1 MTKRILLVED
11 DLDSSLI
18 LKNLLSKAGYQV
30 DTLTEG
36 RLIVERNFSL
46 PDVFIL
52 DNCMPAIDGLALCK
66 YLKLKGDTKE
76 IPILI
81 ISGNQHLKNKA
92 RKAGAVGFHGK
103 PINTSELLEAID
115 SLFKTK
121 NQKTNEPIH

>member
-1 MTKRILLVED
+1 MTKKILLVED
-11 DLDSSLI
+11 DLDSALI
-18 LKNLLSKAGYQV
+18 LKNLLSKAGYLV

-36 RLIVERNFSL
+36 RFIVERNFSL

-92 RKAGAVGFHGK
+92 SKAGAVGFYGK
-103 PINTSELLEAID
+103 PIDTNKLLEAID
-115 SLFKTK
+115 SLFKTQK
-121 NQKTNEPIH
+121 EKINQPIH